1 VAILLAVGDLLAV
14 VNPLKKMK
22 KNRCKPVVQAYYTA
36 TEGLMTVTRKPKER
50 TMANTTINRMTEQ
63 ARGNHG

>member
-1 VAILLAVGDLLAV
+1 
-14 VNPLKKMK
+14 M
-22 KNRCKPVVQAYYTA
+22 QAYYTA

-50 TMANTTINRMTEQ
+50 TMVNTTINRMTEQ